1 MCTEQNVTVG
11 VPESEGRRRSPR
23 TMSMTVPHVSLLVE
37 ASLKAKTARLG
48 SKVSLLS
55 RMKVRVA
62 RVRNELVG
70 DVRNVGHR
78 LLVRRSA

>member
-23 TMSMTVPHVSLLVE
+23 TMNITMHHVSLLVE
-37 ASLKAKTARLG
+37 ASLKVKTAGLG

-55 RMKVRVA
+55 EDGEVRVA
-62 RVRNELVG
+62 GVRNELVG
-70 DVRNVGHR
+70 DVRNVATGF
-78 LLVRRSA
+78 L